1 MKNMLHKTEMLISDQ
16 NTQKTFHVSP
26 MRAKYQCQCVC
37 IQILIDFVNLLL
49 IVNYK
54 NATEIIIF

>member
-1 MKNMLHKTEMLISDQ
+1 MKNMLHKIEMLISDQ

-26 MRAKYQCQCVC
+26 MRAKYQCVC
-37 IQILIDFVNLLL
+37 IEIFIDVVNLLL